1 VRVYR
6 RPQGLAGPFEFDCGA
21 FFLDE
26 IGEVP
31 LMQAKLLRALQKQ
44 KLERLYDTR
53 TRRVVLRER

>member
-1 VRVYR
+1 LNLI
-6 RPQGLAGPFEFDCGA
+6 GGA

-44 KLERLYDTR
+44 KLERLYDAR
-53 TRRVVLRER
+53 TRRVVLSER